1 LYRAADE
8 PQMNAGFSKR
18 SSGISNNG
26 LQQERKHR
34 MRIKLVLGFWLL
46 GITLAWWAV
55 APSGQA
61 WRPRQVP
68 WAGVLP
74 GGQRANK

>member
-1 LYRAADE
+1 
-8 PQMNAGFSKR
+8 MNAGFSKR

-46 GITLAWWAV
+46 GITFIVIFDAIFAV
-55 APSGQA
+55 IFN
-61 WRPRQVP
+61 
-68 WAGVLP
+68 LFDL
-74 GGQRANK
+74 